1 MIIGGLS
8 SVGCIEARRVTGAL
22 AEAFPQRGKQEWH
35 PQGRS
40 QEKVLRIEERAAS
53 PGQGQGYPQGET
65 QEEQRTK

>member
-1 MIIGGLS
+1 MMGGVSPDSEL
-8 SVGCIEARRVTGAL
+8 EARRVTGAL

-40 QEKVLRIEERAAS
+40 QEKVVRIEERAAS